1 MTRTKVLLLVCF
13 VAAFAAG
20 TTTGL
25 VVRHSEPARPRPR
38 PLDELK
44 LTEAQRA
51 QMHQIW
57 SPMDANGRED
67 QWDKRRR
74 LSEERDKAVAAL
86 FTPEQKAQFDQIQQ
100 DYQKKSEELSQERKR
115 AFDAAVERT
124 KKEVLTPEQA
134 KKYDE
139 ILSRGPGGQ
148 RGPGGPRGRGEGPGL
163 GPPPGD
169 GGFGPM
175 WGRRGGSR
183 SRPATQESN
192 ALRVG
197 E

>member
-25 VVRHSEPARPRPR
+25 VLRHPEQPRPRPR

-57 SPMDANGRED
+57 SPMDANGREE
-67 QWDKRRR
+67 QWEKRRR
-74 LSEERDKAVAAL
+74 LSEERDKAIAAL

-100 DYQKKSEELSQERKR
+100 DYQRKSEELSQERRR
-115 AFDAAVERT
+115 AFEAAVERT

-134 KKYDE
+134 KRYDE
-139 ILSRGPGGQ
+139 ILKRQRERGPGPQ
-148 RGPGGPRGRGEGPGL
+148 RGPGM

-169 GGFGPM
+169 GGLGPM
-175 WGRRGGSR
+175 WGRRGGPR